1 MLYNY
6 KNLTLTLKLCPRDI
20 ILDSSL
26 AASFFSATFKMRNGL
41 MTNPLYQNLLVTSN
55 TLRNW
60 SPYSAR
66 MNDGGRKSF
75 WNWTARCNVIWSWNE
90 ERCHRL
96 QVCYFSRYIPMKS
109 ICWPKTEFPSR
120 ANRPPYLN
128 QGAKMAPSA
137 MLLGND

>member
-41 MTNPLYQNLLVTSN
+41 MTNLLYQNLLVTSN

-60 SPYSAR
+60 SPCSALI
-66 MNDGGRKSF
+66 NDGGRKSF
-75 WNWTARCNVIWSWNE
+75 WHWTARCNVIWSWNE
-90 ERCHRL
+90 ERRHSL
-96 QVCYFSRYIPMKS
+96 QVCYFSRYILKVPASFTYSHKKHLLTKDCISLSSKS
-109 ICWPKTEFPSR
+109 
-120 ANRPPYLN
+120 
-128 QGAKMAPSA
+128 SA
-137 MLLGND
+137 IFKSGR

>member
-41 MTNPLYQNLLVTSN
+41 MTNLLYQNLLVTSN

-60 SPYSAR
+60 SPCSALI
-66 MNDGGRKSF
+66 NDEGRKSF
-75 WNWTARCNVIWSWNE
+75 WHWTARCNVIWSWNE
-90 ERCHRL
+90 ERRHSL
-96 QVCYFSRYIPMKS
+96 QVCYFSRYILKVPASFTYSHKKHLLTKDCISLSSKS
-109 ICWPKTEFPSR
+109 
-120 ANRPPYLN
+120 
-128 QGAKMAPSA
+128 SA
-137 MLLGND
+137 IFKSGR

>member
-60 SPYSAR
+60 SPCSAL

-90 ERCHRL
+90 ERCHSL
-96 QVCYFSRYIPMKS
+96 QVCYFSRYIFKIPASFTYSHEKHLLTKDCISFSSKS
-109 ICWPKTEFPSR
+109 
-120 ANRPPYLN
+120 
-128 QGAKMAPSA
+128 SA
-137 MLLGND
+137 IFKSGR